1 MKLVLQ
7 RVRSASVTVAGRQVS
22 AIGQGYLLLLGVAQ
36 GDTEAD
42 GAWLA
47 RKVVGLRL
55 FPDVNGRLDR
65 TLAEV
70 GGAVLVVS
78 QFTLLAALDK
88 GARPSFHRA
97 EAPEPAR
104 VRYERFCAQL
114 GDAMGPGAAAV
125 ARGEFG
131 ADMQVELVNDGP
143 LTLLIDTRD
152 RAGGDAS

>member
-7 RVRSASVTVAGRQVS
+7 RVSSASVTVAGRQVA
-22 AIGQGYLLLLGVAQ
+22 AIGRGYLLLLGVAQ
-36 GDTEAD
+36 GDAEAD

-47 RKVVGLRL
+47 RKVVSLRL
-55 FPDVNGRLDR
+55 FPDAKGRLDH
-65 TLAEV
+65 TLVEA

-97 EAPEPAR
+97 ETPELAR
-104 VRYERFCAQL
+104 ALYDRFCVQL
-114 GDAMGPGAAAV
+114 GEAMGPGAPAV

-143 LTLLIDTRD
+143 LTLLMDTRE
-152 RAGGDAS
+152 RAGAGLS